1 MAEYGEELLRQRV
14 WYWLETEMG
23 MQVDAEVE
31 LGTGRIDLVVES
43 ADEVWGIEVKVG
55 EFGTEQVDRYAE
67 SAALDRLY
75 VASGKK
81 LDPEDDSID
90 VRALSQIRKRLRAGM
105 AEEWYSGEEI
115 EQKLTAALSREEQEQ
130 EIGSEVLYETQ
141 TLYEYVLPF
150 NELKS
155 EKTPISLEDAVR
167 RIRKAITFSELG
179 IIHVPSAPLR
189 EAMSPGDAPAPV
201 ILQEA
206 SELSRTK
213 TVEFARREEP
223 WVRHWLWRTY
233 GGLPEGHIPNILESD
248 QPYRPIDLI
257 TFEGSDDPTAAVENP
272 TDNEVVGFEA
282 KGEGSFSTRRLE
294 KQLTQFLETST
305 LSRLY
310 LGVPD
315 SIEAKAVEFLSS
327 HPEFD
332 QVGVVTVSTDGSV
345 TTVQPAGKMIPEHD
359 GYLERKNGRKTGYG
373 DKLPAEIDATVTVPY
388 ITDEEAVRLKFTDPA
403 PGPIADELWT
413 NDFEHLDGDGYVTPT
428 FTSSQRPPL
437 DEVIEDASATRV
449 YVLEGDTVSERER
462 KQGLVEVKLSYF
474 KDEDILLLNFTRYM
488 GAYIWFTEKE
498 LDLLES
504 VLHSIEFIDGSS
516 VPGQGYIY
524 AADTQDRWIRAQ
536 ADPDV
541 EVPDTPNKAYY
552 SEAADYEQRIE
563 LDIRSHVTDLETVA
577 DDDRIVTLR
586 LGGDGEGADLAV
598 SKAQLVDLIA
608 SIEIAREHGGKKAQ
622 LPKRGTDSWG
632 QARIT
637 QSGDLVE
644 DVDEIDYRS
653 DVIR

>member
-1 MAEYGEELLRQRV
+1 MAEFAEEILRQRV

-31 LGTGRIDLVVES
+31 LGTGRIDLVGES
-43 ADEVWGIEVKVG
+43 AGEVWGIEVKVG

-67 SAALDRLY
+67 SDTLDRLY

-105 AEEWYSGEEI
+105 AEGWYSREEI
-115 EQKLTAALSREEQEQ
+115 EQELTAALSREEQEQ
-130 EIGSEVLYETQ
+130 EIGSQ
-141 TLYEYVLPF
+141 TVYGYVLPF
-150 NELKS
+150 EQIES
-155 EKTPISLEDAVR
+155 DKTPISLEDAVR
-167 RIRKAITFSELG
+167 RTQNAIAFSGLG
-179 IIHVPSAPLR
+179 IIHVPSASLR

-272 TDNEVVGFEA
+272 TDNKVVGFEA

-294 KQLTQFLETST
+294 EQLSQFLETST

-315 SIEAKAVEFLSS
+315 SIEAKAVEFISS

-332 QVGVVTVSTDGSV
+332 QVGVVTVATDGSV
-345 TTVQPAGKMIPEHD
+345 TTVQPAETMIPEHD
-359 GYLERKNGRKTGYG
+359 GYLERQTGRKTGYG
-373 DKLPAEIDATVTVPY
+373 DELPAEIDDTITAPY
-388 ITDEEAVRLKFTDPA
+388 ITDEEEIRLKYTDPE
-403 PGPIADELWT
+403 PVADELLT
-413 NDFEHLDGDGYVTPT
+413 NEFENVDRNGYVTPA
-428 FTSSQRPPL
+428 FTISQRSPL
-437 DEVIEDASATRV
+437 DEVIDDASATRV
-449 YVLEGDTVSERER
+449 YVLEGDTVSEKER
-462 KQGLVEVKLSYF
+462 KQGLVEMKFSYF
-474 KDEDILLLNFTRYM
+474 NDEDILLLNFTRYM
-488 GAYIWFTEKE
+488 GAYIWFTGKE
-498 LDLLES
+498 LDLLQS
-504 VLHSIEFIDGSS
+504 VLHSTEFIDGGS

-524 AADTQDRWIRAQ
+524 AADTQNRWIQAQ
-536 ADPDV
+536 GNPDV
-541 EVPDTPNKAYY
+541 EVPDTPSKAYY
-552 SEAADYEQRIE
+552 SEAADYEERIE
-563 LDIRSHVTDLETVA
+563 LEIHSHVTDLEA
-577 DDDRIVTLR
+577 AANEDRIVTFR

-608 SIEIAREHGGKKAQ
+608 SIEIAREHSGKTAE
-622 LPKRGTDSWG
+622 LPKRETDSWS

>member
-1 MAEYGEELLRQRV
+1 MAEFAEEILRQRV

-31 LGTGRIDLVVES
+31 LGTGRIDLVGES
-43 ADEVWGIEVKVG
+43 AGEVWGIEVKVG

-67 SAALDRLY
+67 SDALDRLY

-105 AEEWYSGEEI
+105 AEGWYSREEI
-115 EQKLTAALSREEQEQ
+115 EQELTAALSREEQEQ
-130 EIGSEVLYETQ
+130 EIGSQ
-141 TLYEYVLPF
+141 TVYGYVLPF
-150 NELKS
+150 EQIES
-155 EKTPISLEDAVR
+155 DKTPISLEDAVR
-167 RIRKAITFSELG
+167 RTQNAIAFSGLG
-179 IIHVPSAPLR
+179 IIHVPSASLR

-223 WVRHWLWRTY
+223 WVRHWLWRAY
-233 GGLPEGHIPNILESD
+233 GGLPEGHIPNVLESD

-272 TDNEVVGFEA
+272 TDNKVIGFEA
-282 KGEGSFSTRRLE
+282 KGEGSFSTRRLKE
-294 KQLTQFLETST
+294 QLTQFLETST
-305 LSRLY
+305 LSRLF

-315 SIEAKAVEFLSS
+315 SIEAKAVEFISS

-332 QVGVVTVSTDGSV
+332 QVGVVTVATDGSV
-345 TTVQPAGKMIPEHD
+345 TTVQPAETMIPEHD
-359 GYLERKNGRKTGYG
+359 GYLERQTGRKTGYG
-373 DKLPAEIDATVTVPY
+373 DELPAEIDDTVTAPY
-388 ITDEEAVRLKFTDPA
+388 ITDEEAIRLKYTDPA
-403 PGPIADELWT
+403 PIADELRT
-413 NDFEHLDGDGYVTPT
+413 NEFEDLDANGYVTPA
-428 FTSSQRPPL
+428 FTSLQRPPL
-437 DEVIEDASATRV
+437 DELIDNASATRV
-449 YVLEGDTVSERER
+449 YVLEGDTVSEKER
-462 KQGLVEVKLSYF
+462 KQGLVEMKLSYF
-474 KDEDILLLNFTRYM
+474 NDEDILLLGFTRYM
-488 GAYIWFTEKE
+488 GAYIWFTGEE
-498 LDLLES
+498 LDLLQS
-504 VLHSIEFIDGSS
+504 VLHSIEFIDGGS

-524 AADTQDRWIRAQ
+524 AADTQDRWIQAQ
-536 ADPDV
+536 SDPDV
-541 EVPDTPNKAYY
+541 EAPDTPSKAYY
-552 SEAADYEQRIE
+552 SEAADYEERIE
-563 LDIRSHVTDLETVA
+563 LAIHSHVTDLEA
-577 DDDRIVTLR
+577 AANEDRIVTFR

-608 SIEIAREHGGKKAQ
+608 SIEIAREHSGKTAE
-622 LPKRGTDSWG
+622 LPKRETDSWS
-632 QARIT
+632 QARIA